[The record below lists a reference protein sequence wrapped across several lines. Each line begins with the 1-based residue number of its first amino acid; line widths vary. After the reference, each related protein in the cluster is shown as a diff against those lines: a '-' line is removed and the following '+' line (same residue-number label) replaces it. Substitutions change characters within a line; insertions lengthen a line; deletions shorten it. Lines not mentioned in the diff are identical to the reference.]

1 MSLPIRNYAQLSKIK
16 HFYGSKF
23 LLNEKIH
30 EKILDKLK
38 LEKTFKNP
46 KEMKVLDL
54 YSGPG
59 QHSAIFY
66 NRYKP
71 NQYAVMESRPD
82 FQKILKEQY
91 EGSPIQIFA
100 KDPYEWTS
108 YTDLIDS
115 EKRFV
120 PEKQPHE
127 SLNDKFMVIANLTN
141 SAHEGLL
148 MQWFN
153 CIGNTNW
160 LQRFGFV
167 KMLLWVPVSSA
178 IKLLAAP
185 GMHMRSKC
193 SVVREAFT
201 DTNLVAISNGIDKT
215 LFHKNLLESNDPLIF
230 QNEDTYPQRGNGIA
244 LLEVNPKKHI
254 TDLDNWDYVTKH
266 LLILRKTRLKDAVE
280 SLGHGAKD
288 YFSQKVED
296 PTFLNK
302 YPVDLTNEDF
312 NYLTN
317 LFNLW
322 PFKPDIY
329 MDFIDI
335 YQEEGMM

>member
-1 MSLPIRNYAQLSKIK
+1 MSLPVRNYAQLSKIK

-30 EKILDKLK
+30 DRILDKLK
-38 LEKTFKNP
+38 IEKTFKNSR
-46 KEMKVLDL
+46 EMKVLDL
-54 YSGPG
+54 YTGPG

-71 NQYAVMESRPD
+71 KQYGVMEARPD

-91 EGSPIQIFA
+91 EHSPIQIFA

-108 YTDLIDS
+108 YTDLINS
-115 EKRFV
+115 EKAFV

-127 SLNDKFMVIANLTN
+127 SLNNKFMVIANLTN

-160 LQRFGFV
+160 LQRFGHV
-167 KMLLWVPVSSA
+167 KMLLWVPISSA
-178 IKLLAAP
+178 TKLLATP

-193 SVVREAFT
+193 SIVREAFT
-201 DTNLVAISNGIDKT
+201 DTNLVAISDGSEKKQFDRT
-215 LFHKNLLESNDPLIF
+215 VWECSDPLVF

-302 YPVDLTNEDF
+302 YPVDLTNDDF
-312 NYLTN
+312 NYLAN
-317 LFNLW
+317 LFNMW

>member
-1 MSLPIRNYAQLSKIK
+1 MPLPVRSYTQASKIK

-30 EKILDKLK
+30 GKILDKLK
-38 LEKTFKNP
+38 IEKTFK
-46 KEMKVLDL
+46 KLSELKVLDL
-54 YSGPG
+54 YPGPG
-59 QHSAIFY
+59 QHSSIFY

-71 NQYAVMESRPD
+71 KQYGLMEARPD
-82 FQKILKEQY
+82 FHRFLREQY
-91 EGSPIQIFA
+91 EQSPIQIFG

-108 YTDLIDS
+108 YTDLIDN
-115 EKRFV
+115 EKAFV

-127 SLNDKFMVIANLTN
+127 TLNDRFIIMANLTN
-141 SAHEGLL
+141 TTHEGLL

-160 LQRFGFV
+160 LQRFGLV
-167 KMLLWVPVSSA
+167 KMLLWVPISSA
-178 IKLLAAP
+178 AKLLATP
-185 GMHMRSKC
+185 GMHVRSKC

-201 DTNLVAISNGIDKT
+201 ETNLIAISDGKERKQFDKA
-215 LFHKNLLESNDPLIF
+215 FWESNDPLVF
-230 QNEDTYPQRGNGIA
+230 PNEDTYPVRGKGIA
-244 LLEVNPKKHI
+244 LLEINPKKHT

-266 LLILRKTRLKDAVE
+266 LLILRKTPLKDAVE
-280 SLGHGAKD
+280 SLGHGAKE
-288 YFSQKVED
+288 YFSQKIED
-296 PTFLNK
+296 PKFLTRH
-302 YPVDLTNEDF
+302 PVDLNNEDF
-312 NYLTN
+312 NYLTH

-335 YQEEGMM
+335 YQEDE